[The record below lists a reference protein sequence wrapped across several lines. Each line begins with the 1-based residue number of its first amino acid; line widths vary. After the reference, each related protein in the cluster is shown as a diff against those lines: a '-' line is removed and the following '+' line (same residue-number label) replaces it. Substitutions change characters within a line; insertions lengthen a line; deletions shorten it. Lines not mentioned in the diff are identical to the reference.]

1 MEDKATTKDLDQWIE
16 QLNECNQLTE
26 TQVRTLCDKV
36 RPGPCPFSPCELGDV
51 IKIIFVIACERAI
64 FFCKW
69 CSNAACLWPSRSF
82 QWGEALSGERESMI
96 HVVPSCS
103 HSSGGLRRHIGI
115 LVNSNSQAPHCR
127 AQVRAGQ
134 RDGQV
139 RA

>member
-64 FFCKW
+64 FFLQMVLQRCV
-69 CSNAACLWPSRSF
+69 SL
-82 QWGEALSGERESMI
+82 ALSLFLMGRGAERRAREHDS
-96 HVVPSCS
+96 
-103 HSSGGLRRHIGI
+103 
-115 LVNSNSQAPHCR
+115 CR
-127 AQVRAGQ
+127 ALLLAQ
-134 RDGQV
+134 
-139 RA
+139 

>member
-64 FFCKW
+64 FFANGAPPLRASGPLPL
-69 CSNAACLWPSRSF
+69 SNRQRC
-82 QWGEALSGERESMI
+82 GEES
-96 HVVPSCS
+96 
-103 HSSGGLRRHIGI
+103 
-115 LVNSNSQAPHCR
+115 AR
-127 AQVRAGQ
+127 A
-134 RDGQV
+134 
-139 RA
+139 